1 LKIKYYWVGTMRCYV
16 IKTTLNV
23 NLENYKLIE
32 DSINIWL
39 KNNPGVKIK
48 KVTQAG
54 LGSKT
59 IITTIFYEE

>member
-1 LKIKYYWVGTMRCYV
+1 MRCYV

-23 NLENYKLIE
+23 DLANYKLIE

-39 KNNPGVKIK
+39 KNNPKAKIQK
-48 KVTQAG
+48 ITQAG

-59 IITTIFYEE
+59 IITTIFYEK

>member
-1 LKIKYYWVGTMRCYV
+1 MRCYV

-23 NLENYKLIE
+23 DLTNYKLIE
-32 DSINIWL
+32 DTINIWL
-39 KNNPGVKIK
+39 KNNPKAKIHR
-48 KVTQAG
+48 VTQAG

>member
-1 LKIKYYWVGTMRCYV
+1 MRCYV

-23 NLENYKLIE
+23 DLGNYKLIE
-32 DSINIWL
+32 DTINIWL
-39 KNNPGVKIK
+39 KNNPKAKIK

-59 IITTIFYEE
+59 IITTIFYEK